1 MDLRSKLY
9 HERKEG
15 KEEGRAE
22 GLFEGLQKGRQ
33 EREIELIQSLSKKG
47 KSPEEIA
54 ELLDLGL
61 EHVMK
66 TLNEQFQI
74 QK

>member
-15 KEEGRAE
+15 REEG
-22 GLFEGLQKGRQ
+22 LSEGLQKGRQ

-54 ELLDLGL
+54 ELLDLSL
-61 EHVMK
+61 DQVVK
-66 TLNEQFQI
+66 KLNEQF
-74 QK
+74 